1 MLFELP
7 SDDVLYK
14 ALITRDPSYEGFAY
28 VGVTSTGVFC
38 RLTCTARNPKRENVV
53 FYDSV
58 KACMEAGFRPCLRC
72 KPLARTGESDRVVKI
87 LIAALESEPE
97 RRWREVDLTAM
108 GLDPSTVRRAF
119 KRHFGMSFIEMAR
132 LRRVGRAVDGLS
144 SNAQVI
150 EAQLDA
156 GFQSGSGFRAAFK
169 RIIGDAPNDI
179 RGCDMLKADW
189 IETPIGPMIAVAD
202 AHALHLLEFFDRKAL
217 PTELQRIKKA
227 TGSAIGVG
235 RLPPVDQIAAELELY
250 FAGESAS
257 FETRLALH
265 GSLFTKT
272 VWDSLRN
279 IPPGETRSY
288 SGIAA
293 TIAKP
298 SASRAVAGA
307 KGANQTAIVLPCP
320 RVIGAN
326 GALTGYG
333 GGLWRKEWLLKHEK
347 RMLARGGVEETQAIA

>member
-7 SDDVLYK
+7 SDDVLYA
-14 ALITRDPSYEGFAY
+14 ALTARDPSYEGFAY
-28 VGVTSTGVFC
+28 VGVTSTGIFC

-72 KPLARTGESDRVVKI
+72 KPLARAGAQDSVVKT
-87 LIAALESEPE
+87 LIAALEEAPQ

-144 SNAQVI
+144 ANAQVI
-150 EAQLDA
+150 DAQLDA

-169 RIIGDAPNDI
+169 RIIGDTPNGI
-179 RGCDMLKADW
+179 RGREMLRADW
-189 IETPIGPMIAVAD
+189 IETPVGPMIAVAD
-202 AHALHLLEFFDRKAL
+202 EHALHLLEFFDRKAL
-217 PTELQRIKKA
+217 PTELQRLKKA
-227 TGSAIGVG
+227 TGSTIGVG
-235 RLPPVDQIAAELELY
+235 RFPPIAQIAAELERY
-250 FAGESAS
+250 FAGESVA
-257 FETRLALH
+257 FKTRLALH
-265 GSLFTKT
+265 GSLFTQT

-279 IPPGETRSY
+279 IPTGETRSY
-288 SGIAA
+288 SVMAA
-293 TIAKP
+293 DIGKP
-298 SASRAVAGA
+298 SASRAVARA
-307 KGANQTAIVLPCP
+307 NGANQIAIVIPCH
-320 RVIGAN
+320 RVIGAK

-347 RMLARGGVEETQAIA
+347 RMLANSVVANI